1 MREGRGKLNAN
12 SFRVNSNDLE
22 GGRRNNSFRNFM
34 EIDGKG
40 NKRRAITSSGRSPAV
55 GGMGGG
61 GFAYSIMG
69 PTSYSVSDIFVRGW
83 PVRGNLDSAVKL
95 ADEYKC
101 QGRLEADLMPLEP
114 GRPETSGRAINLAS
128 CRLPPRF
135 VSRGDCGDVVV
146 EGERRWISR
155 CLVSIVG

>member
-1 MREGRGKLNAN
+1 MGGGRGKLNAN

-40 NKRRAITSSGRSPAV
+40 NKRRAITSSGRSPAA

-135 VSRGDCGDVVV
+135 VSRGDCG
-146 EGERRWISR
+146 R
-155 CLVSIVG
+155 

>member
-1 MREGRGKLNAN
+1 MGGGRGKLNAN

-40 NKRRAITSSGRSPAV
+40 NKRRAITSSGRSPAA
-55 GGMGGG
+55 GRMGGG

-114 GRPETSGRAINLAS
+114 GRP
-128 CRLPPRF
+128 RLPAEPSISLLA
-135 VSRGDCGDVVV
+135 VCLHASYHAEIAGMWSLKGRGG
-146 EGERRWISR
+146 G
-155 CLVSIVG
+155 